1 MAIPSG
7 LTANPDGTYTDRN
20 GRLVYYSPPIM
31 SPGDESGNGGG
42 ISVPERYLVQGAQTG
57 YDENSNPSYSYSP
70 YTDYNS
76 LGLTNMGTLGS
87 LGAFDARGPNTIGDG
102 NQMYFAL
109 GDGSPGKYYYDAQRD
124 AFISSSSQ
132 GDTKVIPRSA
142 VQGIVDAGNGTQA
155 IITNGVNATNIAPP
169 KDTSG
174 SLIGNALFGG
184 GGDYGLLNNPIA
196 KTAAIMYG
204 VNNLAG
210 GGNALNYTAQDAG
223 AGAGGALTSTVTPV
237 TDGLG
242 ASAGSDIYGYTSQY
256 NPAVDYAAQAGGATG
271 AGMTGNQLGLY
282 QMGQDMGLSGPAL
295 DNWVAT
301 GGGATIAGG
310 AAGTAAGGGSWM
322 DSLLA
327 SAGKFGTG
335 LLNNPAPV
343 LGAGLS
349 TLGALYGASQIGKSA
364 TNAANTLGA
373 ANTNAA
379 NLASNASL
387 AATDL
392 QRQQFQRQQELQQPF
407 YNAGVNALP
416 YYASGVM
423 PGGSLVKPFSMADYQ
438 ADPGYGFRFD
448 QGMKALNSSM
458 ASRGLGV
465 SGPAI
470 KGAINFGQGA
480 ASQEYQNAYNRYVND
495 QATQRNALAGLT
507 GYGPTAAS
515 TIGAAGQNY
524 ASNTGNIGMTT
535 ANTIGGLG
543 TNTASQI
550 ANADLTGAA
559 ARQSAYGG
567 AANAFASAL
576 NPNPL
581 NAFLARSLGS
591 P

>member
-1 MAIPSG
+1 M
-7 LTANPDGTYTDRN
+7 ANPTGAYA
-20 GRLVYYSPPIM
+20 SM
-31 SPGDESGNGGG
+31 SPTELQSAIQALLSQQAANGGANADPVFAQELAKAGYGSNLPSMGGVGDIG
-42 ISVPERYLVQGAQTG
+42 IA
-57 YDENSNPSYSYSP
+57 
-70 YTDYNS
+70 
-76 LGLTNMGTLGS
+76 
-87 LGAFDARGPNTIGDG
+87 GPNTGTIT
-102 NQMYFAL
+102 MP
-109 GDGSPGKYYYDAQRD
+109 DGSKQIINYYVGGTNVGEYRTDDQGNVYSTSNA
-124 AFISSSSQ
+124 
-132 GDTKVIPRSA
+132 GDTNRIKPTGMGFVGDNQSAYITPRGSEA
-142 VQGIVDAGNGTQA
+142 VLTP
-155 IITNGVNATNIAPP
+155 PP

-174 SLIGNALFGG
+174 SLIGNALLGG
-184 GGDYGLLNNPIA
+184 GGDYGLLNNPITL
-196 KTAAIMYG
+196 TAAAAYG
-204 VNNLAG
+204 A
-210 GGNALNYTAQDAG
+210 NALNGGGDALTYTAQEAG
-223 AGAGGALTSTVTPV
+223 AGAGAGTEIAVTPV
-237 TDGLG
+237 TE
-242 ASAGSDIYGYTSQY
+242 AY
-256 NPAVDYAAQAGGATG
+256 G
-271 AGMTGNQLGLY
+271 AG
-282 QMGQDMGLSGPAL
+282 A
-295 DNWVAT
+295 
-301 GGGATIAGG
+301 GGGALAGG
-310 AAGTAAGGGSWM
+310 NLSAFDYPSLTAGQAATYAAPTAGYAGAAAGGSWM

-335 LLNNPAPV
+335 LLNNPAPL

-349 TLGALYGASQIGKSA
+349 TLGALYGANQIGKSA

-387 AATDL
+387 AATNL
-392 QRQQFQRQQELQQPF
+392 QRDQFQRQQELQQPF

-416 YYASGVM
+416 AYASGVM
-423 PGGSLVKPFSMADYQ
+423 PGGNLVKPFSMADYQ

-495 QATQRNALAGLT
+495 QATRRNALAGLT
-507 GYGPTAAS
+507 GYGPTSAS
-515 TIGAAGQNY
+515 TIGSAGQNY
-524 ASNTGNIGMTT
+524 ASNVGNLGMTT
-535 ANTIGGLG
+535 ANTIGGMG

-567 AANAFASAL
+567 AANAFNAAL

-581 NAFLARSLGS
+581 NAFLARSLGN

>member
-1 MAIPSG
+1 MG
-7 LTANPDGTYTDRN
+7 F
-20 GRLVYYSPPIM
+20 V
-31 SPGDESGNGGG
+31 GDNQSAYITPRGGG
-42 ISVPERYLVQGAQTG
+42 EAVMTPPPTNNGNESWLEGLMSLAPVALPAIMGAYAG
-57 YDENSNPSYSYSP
+57 
-70 YTDYNS
+70 
-76 LGLTNMGTLGS
+76 GS
-87 LGAFDARGPNTIGDG
+87 FGGA
-102 NQMYFAL
+102 
-109 GDGSPGKYYYDAQRD
+109 
-124 AFISSSSQ
+124 
-132 GDTKVIPRSA
+132 GDT
-142 VQGIVDAGNGTQA
+142 
-155 IITNGVNATNIAPP
+155 
-169 KDTSG
+169 
-174 SLIGNALFGG
+174 F
-184 GGDYGLLNNPIA
+184 
-196 KTAAIMYG
+196 TAAG
-204 VNNLAG
+204 EGASAG
-210 GGNALNYTAQDAG
+210 GTF
-223 AGAGGALTSTVTPV
+223 TSTVTPV
-237 TDGLG
+237 ADGIG
-242 ASAGSDIYGYTSQY
+242 AGLDTSGFGAYDAGAF
-256 NPAVDYAAQAGGATG
+256 NAGGG
-271 AGMTGNQLGLY
+271 AGGGMTGNELGLY

-310 AAGTAAGGGSWM
+310 AASAAAGGGIGNALMS
-322 DSLLA
+322 A
-327 SAGKFGTG
+327 AGKFGTG

-387 AATDL
+387 AATNL
-392 QRQQFQRQQELQQPF
+392 QREQFQRQQELQQPF

-416 YYASGVM
+416 AYASGVM

-524 ASNTGNIGMTT
+524 ASNTGNLGMTT
-535 ANTIGGLG
+535 ANTIGGMG

-567 AANAFASAL
+567 SANAFNAAL

-581 NAFLARSLGS
+581 NAFLARSLRGTS
-591 P
+591 

>member
-1 MAIPSG
+1 MSFWSGTNNTGVPRG

-20 GRLVYYSPPIM
+20 G
-31 SPGDESGNGGG
+31 N
-42 ISVPERYLVQGAQTG
+42 SVFW
-57 YDENSNPSYSYSP
+57 NPDYSYSEGEARQEIP
-70 YTDYNS
+70 GSGKWSVNTPIPGGSDENGNQTYRTQNYLEPGQDQLYGAMSFTDPSFFPQLQSIIQQTVGGQYSQDQINNAITS
-76 LGLTNMGTLGS
+76 SSWFGKLGS
-87 LGAFDARGPNTIGDG
+87 GSNPYNAALEVAQKLGADTSWYNQGTSNLYRARSEAN
-102 NQMYFAL
+102 
-109 GDGSPGKYYYDAQRD
+109 SPEAR
-124 AFISSSSQ
+124 SSQ
-132 GDTKVIPRSA
+132 GSESYL
-142 VQGIVDAGNGTQA
+142 DAFKSLAPVLLPA
-155 IITNGVNATNIAPP
+155 IAGAYF
-169 KDTSG
+169 SG
-174 SLIGNALFGG
+174 AENFNAL
-184 GGDYGLLNNPIA
+184 DP
-196 KTAAIMYG
+196 T
-204 VNNLAG
+204 
-210 GGNALNYTAQDAG
+210 G
-223 AGAGGALTSTVTPV
+223 AGASASTGDGVSNVLANRTAAASAGTGDGVGSILANRGA
-237 TDGLG
+237 GAAGAYG
-242 ASAGSDIYGYTSQY
+242 ASAGAGLTAEEI
-256 NPAVDYAAQAGGATG
+256 AAI
-271 AGMTGNQLGLY
+271 NQ
-282 QMGQDMGLSGPAL
+282 MS
-295 DNWVAT
+295 
-301 GGGATIAGG
+301 GG
-310 AAGTAAGGGSWM
+310 AAGGVGAGVYGAGAAATGGSWM

-327 SAGKFGTG
+327 SAGKFGST
-335 LLNNPAPV
+335 LMSAPV
-343 LGAGLS
+343 IGAGIS

-416 YYASGVM
+416 AYASGVM
-423 PGGSLVKPFSMADYQ
+423 PGGDLVKPFSMADYQ

-465 SGPAI
+465 SGPSI

-495 QATQRNALAGLT
+495 QSTQRNALAGLT
-507 GYGPTAAS
+507 GYGPTSAS

-524 ASNTGNIGMTT
+524 ASNVGNMGMTT
-535 ANTIGGLG
+535 ANTIGGMG

-567 AANAFASAL
+567 SANAFNAAL

-581 NAFLARSLGS
+581 NAFLARSIGN
-591 P
+591 PYG

>member
-31 SPGDESGNGGG
+31 SPGDDNGNGGG
-42 ISVPERYLVQGAQTG
+42 ISVPERYIVQGAQTG
-57 YDENSNPSYSYSP
+57 YDENSQPTYSYSP
-70 YTDYNS
+70 YTDYNN
-76 LGLTNMGTLGS
+76 LGLSNMGALGS
-87 LGAFDARGPNTIGDG
+87 LGAQDARGPNTIGDS
-102 NQMYFAL
+102 QMYFAL
-109 GDGSPGKYYYDAQRD
+109 GDGSPGTYYYDAQRD
-124 AFISSSSQ
+124 AFISRSTQ

-142 VQGIVDAGNGTQA
+142 VQGITDAGNGTQA
-155 IITNGVNATNIAPP
+155 IITNNVNAANIAPP

-174 SLIGNALFGG
+174 SLIGNALLGG
-184 GGDYGLLNNPIA
+184 GGDYGLLNNPITL
-196 KTAAIMYG
+196 TAAAAYG
-204 VNNLAG
+204 ANALGAG
-210 GGNALNYTAQDAG
+210 GDALTYTAQEAG
-223 AGAGGALTSTVTPV
+223 AGAGAGAGAEIAVTPV
-237 TDGLG
+237 TD
-242 ASAGSDIYGYTSQY
+242 AY
-256 NPAVDYAAQAGGATG
+256 G
-271 AGMTGNQLGLY
+271 AG
-282 QMGQDMGLSGPAL
+282 A
-295 DNWVAT
+295 
-301 GGGATIAGG
+301 G
-310 AAGTAAGGGSWM
+310 AAGDGALAGSNLNAFDYPSLTAGQAATYAAPAAGYAGAAAGGSWM

-335 LLNNPAPV
+335 LLNNPAPL

-349 TLGALYGASQIGKSA
+349 TLGALYGANQIGKSA

-387 AATDL
+387 AATNL
-392 QRQQFQRQQELQQPF
+392 QAQQYANQQALQQPF
-407 YNAGVNALP
+407 YQAGVNALP
-416 YYASGVM
+416 AYASGVM
-423 PGGSLVKPFSMADYQ
+423 PGGNLVKPFSMADYQ

-470 KGAINFGQGA
+470 KGAINFGQSV

-507 GYGPTAAS
+507 GYGPTSAS

-524 ASNTGNIGMTT
+524 ASNVGNLGVTT
-535 ANTIGGLG
+535 ANTIGGMG

-567 AANAFASAL
+567 AANAFNAAL

-581 NAFLARSLGS
+581 NAFLARSLGNA
-591 P
+591 

>member
-1 MAIPSG
+1 M
-7 LTANPDGTYTDRN
+7 ANPTGAYA
-20 GRLVYYSPPIM
+20 GM
-31 SPGDESGNGGG
+31 SPTELQAAIQALLSQQSANGGANADPVFAQELAKAGYGSNLPSMGGVGDIG
-42 ISVPERYLVQGAQTG
+42 IA
-57 YDENSNPSYSYSP
+57 
-70 YTDYNS
+70 
-76 LGLTNMGTLGS
+76 
-87 LGAFDARGPNTIGDG
+87 GPNTGTIT
-102 NQMYFAL
+102 MP
-109 GDGSPGKYYYDAQRD
+109 DGSKQIINYYVGGTNVGEYRTDDQGNVYSTSNA
-124 AFISSSSQ
+124 
-132 GDTKVIPRSA
+132 GDTNRIQPTGMGFVGDNQSAYITPRGGGEA
-142 VQGIVDAGNGTQA
+142 VMTPPPANNGNESWLEGLMSLAPVVLPAIMGAYAG
-155 IITNGVNATNIAPP
+155 
-169 KDTSG
+169 G
-174 SLIGNALFGG
+174 SFGG
-184 GGDYGLLNNPIA
+184 AGDTF
-196 KTAAIMYG
+196 TAAG
-204 VNNLAG
+204 E
-210 GGNALNYTAQDAG
+210 G
-223 AGAGGALTSTVTPV
+223 AGAGGTLTSTVTPV
-237 TDGLG
+237 ADGLG
-242 ASAGSDIYGYTSQY
+242 ASAGPDIYGYTSQY

-310 AAGTAAGGGSWM
+310 AAGATAGGSWM

-335 LLNNPAPV
+335 LLNNPAPL

-349 TLGALYGASQIGKSA
+349 TAGALYGANQIGKSA

-387 AATDL
+387 AATNL
-392 QRQQFQRQQELQQPF
+392 QREQFLRQQELQQPF

-416 YYASGVM
+416 AYASGVM
-423 PGGSLVKPFSMADYQ
+423 PGGNLVKPFSMADYQ

-470 KGAINFGQGA
+470 KGAINFGQGV

-507 GYGPTAAS
+507 GYGPTSAS

-524 ASNTGNIGMTT
+524 ASNVGNLGVTT
-535 ANTIGGLG
+535 ANTIGGMG

-581 NAFLARSLGS
+581 NAFLARSLGNT
-591 P
+591 